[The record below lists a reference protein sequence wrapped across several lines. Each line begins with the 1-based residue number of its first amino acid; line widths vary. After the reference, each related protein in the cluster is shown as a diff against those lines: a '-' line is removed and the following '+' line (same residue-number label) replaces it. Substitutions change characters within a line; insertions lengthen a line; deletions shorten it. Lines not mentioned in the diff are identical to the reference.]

1 MKPWEIPGVRLRVL
15 NNSKSDG
22 GLVNLNDESKD
33 MGMIVLGSSSSK
45 GNSFE
50 QDEKNKSGN
59 KNEKQQLVDWNE
71 IEKGRPWFM
80 PNHRKGEQGVT
91 SIIRDAKGQ
100 APRRCP
106 PNGKRKALKPPRV
119 AGGVHTF
126 LNRYVQHYRCNFSLC
141 RCINPNILLCER
153 KNAAQYT
160 AC

>member
-1 MKPWEIPGVRLRVL
+1 MLL

-80 PNHRKGEQGVT
+80 PNHRENKV
-91 SIIRDAKGQ
+91 
-100 APRRCP
+100 
-106 PNGKRKALKPPRV
+106 
-119 AGGVHTF
+119 
-126 LNRYVQHYRCNFSLC
+126 
-141 RCINPNILLCER
+141 
-153 KNAAQYT
+153 
-160 AC
+160 